1 MKSTDIARRDREIRR
16 NQKKAE
22 VIQRKQGKREGLTIG
37 DYIKLLSEKFFHDAE
52 KIYNIQSNN
61 EEVLLLIEEIK
72 ESIEEKNWETILKK
86 AIKAT
91 GIAKKEEAFKELIQF
106 FTS

>member
-22 VIQRKQGKREGLTIG
+22 VIQRKQGKRDGFTVG

-52 KIYNIQSNN
+52 KIYNIKSNN
-61 EEVLLLIEEIK
+61 EEILLLIEEIK
-72 ESIEEKNWETILKK
+72 ENIDEKNWDTILRK
-86 AIKAT
+86 AVKNT
-91 GIAKKEEAFKELIQF
+91 GIKKKEEAFKELKEF
-106 FTS
+106 FSS